1 MLERLKKQTREYN
14 NATIILIIIMITN
27 LLRTVG
33 LHVLT
38 CTIKFLHGKTGNF
51 RWKSKGS
58 HHSISNISENMGCDS
73 RRCSSLSRHH
83 LGTVY
88 FVLSPSLTTFNF
100 IILFMQKISI
110 RMTCVNSISAPCTT
124 PSIPQKL
131 INCWR

>member
-1 MLERLKKQTREYN
+1 M
-14 NATIILIIIMITN
+14 
-27 LLRTVG
+27 

-100 IILFMQKISI
+100 IILFMQKMSI
-110 RMTCVNSISAPCTT
+110 RMTCVNSTSAPCTT
-124 PSIPQKL
+124 PSIPKKV
-131 INCWR
+131 INCWREEEPAFLIPSLLLCMHHTYVASICLDFH